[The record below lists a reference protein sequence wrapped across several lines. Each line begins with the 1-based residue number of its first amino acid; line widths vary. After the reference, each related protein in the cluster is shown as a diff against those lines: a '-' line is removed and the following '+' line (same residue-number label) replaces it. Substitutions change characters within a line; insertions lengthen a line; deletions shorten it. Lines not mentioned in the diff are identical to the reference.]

1 MPTVSLIAH
10 PATPNEAVRSLRAT
24 ALVTDRALLSI
35 DFELSG
41 DLSQL
46 RLPVPSSSK
55 RTDELWK
62 HTCFEAFVT
71 TEGAGYIELNFSP
84 STQWAAYSFTGYRTG
99 MRPVELG
106 DSPRITVERQA
117 STLRVRTLTR
127 LPAAADVG
135 RSQPAAAAA
144 ARMGL
149 SAVIEALDGKV
160 SYWAARHAAGKPDF
174 HHPDAFVLTS

>member
-1 MPTVSLIAH
+1 MATVSLVPH

-24 ALVTDRALLSI
+24 ALVTDQALLSL

-46 RLPVPSSSK
+46 RLPVASPSK
-55 RTDELWK
+55 RADELWK

-84 STQWAAYSFTGYRTG
+84 STEWAVYSFIGYRAG

-106 DSPRITVERQA
+106 DSPLVSVERQA
-117 STLRVRTLTR
+117 ATLCVRTVTR
-127 LPAAADVG
+127 LPSAV
-135 RSQPAAAAA
+135 AA

-149 SAVIEALDGKV
+149 SAVIEGLDGKV
-160 SYWAARHAAGKPDF
+160 SYWAARHAAEKPDF

>member
-1 MPTVSLIAH
+1 MSTVSLLPH

-24 ALVTDRALLSI
+24 ALVTDQALLSI
-35 DFELSG
+35 DFELAG

-46 RLPVPSSSK
+46 RLPVQSLSK

-71 TEGAGYIELNFSP
+71 LEGAAYVELNFSP
-84 STQWAAYSFTGYRTG
+84 STEWAMYSFTGYRTG

-106 DSPRITVERQA
+106 DSPRVSVDRQA
-117 STLRVRTLTR
+117 STLRVKTVTR
-127 LPAAADVG
+127 LP
-135 RSQPAAAAA
+135 SAAAA

-149 SAVIEALDGKV
+149 SAVIEAHDGKV